1 MATMN
6 REPQFKSTQIIRW
19 ESEPKQERPTGFGD
33 STLGTTQWST
43 EFGAM
48 APSGLQR
55 RRSTPRSS
63 ALQTLLLAGMT
74 TVGGCAAAVYALMH
88 WLHV

>member
-1 MATMN
+1 MQP
-6 REPQFKSTQIIRW
+6 ELQFKSTQIIRW

-33 STLGTTQWST
+33 STLGSTQWSS

-55 RRSTPRSS
+55 RRAVARGA
-63 ALQTLLLAGMT
+63 ALQTFVLAGLT
-74 TVGGCAAAVYALMH
+74 TIGGCAAAVYALMH